1 MKEKQI
7 AQRVNS
13 ELGVF
18 TFPETKKYMSSEIA
32 HFILSITLYS
42 FDQENNFLFTQF
54 SIGPEV
60 AEA

>member
-7 AQRVNS
+7 VQRVNS

-42 FDQENNFLFTQF
+42 FDQEKNFLFTKF